1 MIYDVVKNASKYK
14 GLSKEL
20 DTALDFITNTN
31 IKELECGR
39 IDIDGEQVFANVMEY
54 MTKLPSEGFFESHKK
69 YIDIH
74 MLITGEERV
83 SVTDI
88 DKVTDLSEYSEVDDF
103 QKHEAKVYSDSLI
116 TEDCFMICFPQD
128 AHRPGMAIE
137 DKQEVKK
144 IVLKIKA

>member
-14 GLSKEL
+14 GLSREL
-20 DTALDFITNTN
+20 DTALDFIINTD

-39 IDIDGEQVFANVMEY
+39 IELDGEEVFANVMTYE
-54 MTKLPSEGFFESHKK
+54 TKLPEEGFFESHKK

-83 SVTDI
+83 CVTDI
-88 DKVTDLSEYSEVDDF
+88 AKVKDLSEYNEETDF
-103 QKHEAKVYSDSLI
+103 QKHEAKIYSDSLI
-116 TEDCFMICFPQD
+116 TEDYFIICFPQD
-128 AHRPGMAIE
+128 AHMPGMAIK

>member
-39 IDIDGEQVFANVMEY
+39 IEIDGEQVFANVMEY
-54 MTKLPSEGFFESHKK
+54 TTKLPEEGFFESHKK

-74 MLITGEERV
+74 MLIRGEERV
-83 SVTDI
+83 WVTDI
-88 DKVTDLSEYSEVDDF
+88 NKVKDLSEYSEADDF
-103 QKHEAKVYSDSLI
+103 QKHEAKIYSDSLI
-116 TEDCFMICFPQD
+116 TEDCFIICFPQD
-128 AHRPGMAIE
+128 AHMPGMAIKE
-137 DKQEVKK
+137 KQEIKK